1 MVDVYIG
8 ALNERD
14 VDALFPVLEESYRAE
29 QETEIRAQVDE
40 LDAAGIQLSWTEDQ
54 LPGRTGS
61 RSMAMVITVE
71 GDDSGTQHWQVGF
84 IELGERGS
92 EEWVIN
98 FVTVKE

>member
-1 MVDVYIG
+1 MM
-8 ALNERD
+8 
-14 VDALFPVLEESYRAE
+14 
-29 QETEIRAQVDE
+29 
-40 LDAAGIQLSWTEDQ
+40 AGTKFSWTEDQ

-71 GDDSGTQHWQVGF
+71 GDPSGTKQWQVGF
-84 IELGERGS
+84 VELGQRGS